1 VKAVFDTNIFVAA
14 FVSEGICARL
24 LRRARKKQV
33 FLYTSTII
41 LEEFQKVLSKKL
53 SASPKEIK
61 EALKL
66 VEEAVEGVV
75 EPSHEVL
82 GVCRDAD
89 DDRIL
94 ACALAVDAK
103 YLVTGDEDLLIL
115 KKYKGIRIVSPR
127 DFELLFA
134 D

>member
-1 VKAVFDTNIFVAA
+1 MKAVFDTNIFVAA

>member
-103 YLVTGDEDLLIL
+103 YLVMGDEDLLIL

>member
-1 VKAVFDTNIFVAA
+1 MKAVFDTNIFVAA
-14 FVSEGICARL
+14 FASEGICARL

-103 YLVTGDEDLLIL
+103 YLVMGDEDLLIL